1 MDASPL
7 WLRVIEAVFLLS
19 SSVSILD
26 RAFAAAPLLAFIYL
40 AFIFAYA
47 IGCFKLRPPDPIMFH
62 SPLSIFNLFIFLTLQ
77 LSRFANAQKVI
88 TTTTTNAG
96 TPTTFRPEFT
106 VPSSADVGMCI
117 CWKILPVSD
126 RFPRCETRSG
136 RERTKLKHALGC
148 LIAAGFALNKEC

>member
-1 MDASPL
+1 MDAPPL

-40 AFIFAYA
+40 AFILAYA

-77 LSRFANAQKVI
+77 LGRFANAQNVI
-88 TTTTTNAG
+88 TATTKNAG
-96 TPTTFRPEFT
+96 TPTTVRPEFT
-106 VPSSADVGMCI
+106 VPSAADVGMCI

-126 RFPRCETRSG
+126 RFTRCETRSG
-136 RERTKLKHALGC
+136 REQTTINHPSGCLVALGS
-148 LIAAGFALNKEC
+148 ALK